1 MAQIATESN
10 KRDFLANEITKRIV
24 GPGFAQDVYECQADA
39 SDEILTE
46 RPQVVYTSGILFPK
60 EEQDNQTAS
69 TSPQNQAAEV
79 ITSNLFGDPY
89 GKLDPDS
96 EQPSDDEEDAVEET
110 GEDATKTSLFASS
123 EDMENGLSD
132 ERAGFKPDIIGLI
145 TCLKS
150 NTPSVVIYIDY
161 GRYHL
166 LPESEW
172 ERNVKVKLGDKCPIA
187 VLRKTFDYYNVQAQ
201 ELLKSLGVGSVYDL
215 FNIDTI
221 NNTISPKRELS
232 FQVLTADNETVTKNV
247 YASSFPALPQNKAAA
262 IVMKLLSGE
271 EKEIELKTINWEEL
285 QSYINLFDSSQNIK
299 DILVRVGWTSL
310 LSHIAYDSASN
321 RVRLINGPFR
331 SGDLNFAKYLF
342 VYDPVREYVLD
353 KLLEYRYFKRET
365 CSVSV
370 TLDLSKDFGKE
381 DLGDGMFLH
390 WKAFYYRKNTAKRYL
405 RILLQNCKI
414 VQPKSGDIPHAFQTV
429 IRLES
434 NGILSYSE
442 PQVSSIDE
450 EFNLNEVLYSDEVVF
465 GKGVNCA
472 VSWESTE
479 EGTPKWIKTT
489 YAPSTIVRSF
499 STKPDNNVTVMDNI
513 CRVHNLSI
521 WGLSDTDII
530 SGLRAFA
537 GYYLDWMKEQQL
549 RSHGDTALNSILDNQ
564 KEFYDRLVD
573 NIDYLEATPR
583 AFQCFRLANTAMY
596 IQMLL
601 GRDQKF
607 KQKGRDKSE
616 YTAGDL
622 FFKDCWDYF
631 NDSSLPSENPS
642 FYPFQLAFLIMNVK
656 STFESNDPYR
666 TEKVDLIWFPT
677 GGGKTEAYLALTALT
692 IAERR
697 TSGHLNTSGVSVI
710 MRYTLRLLTAQQF
723 ERASYL
729 ICALEYLRQHFINNP
744 VDGYSLGD
752 IPITLGM
759 WIGQSATPNKI
770 SDLSLQD
777 KFKAFFTSQ
786 SKENN
791 PFPVVY
797 CPWCGCEL
805 VGDDRTIGYDR
816 GRSGRRLD
824 DICLNDGCHFHTGLP
839 IYYVDEQL
847 YNNPPTL
854 LFATVDKFAQLTTKT
869 AGSLFGVGT
878 DRRKPDLII
887 QDELHLISGP
897 LGSLVGLFESLVEE
911 LSTEKDRNGIIVR
924 SPKIIASTAT
934 TRNTKQLIK
943 QLYERDVVTFPAS
956 GIRYDNNFFS
966 HVVSVKESKRLYLGL
981 SPTGHSSSELEI
993 RTIASELVAKEKLIT
1008 EWLSSKGVPLDE
1020 SSIYNAI
1027 CPDGKLIEELDL
1039 YWTQVLYYINLK
1051 SLGRTHSR
1059 FSQEIKATVENIRR
1073 FSATYPQLSFILDGF
1088 YTRNTEFTSRQNS
1101 AQIKRLLIKADE
1113 PTIIEKPQPDVLRIE
1128 SQMDVV
1134 QATNMISVGIDI
1146 DRWNVMMMVGQPLT
1160 TSVYI
1165 QASSRAGRHH
1175 QGLIVNIFNSLRSR
1189 ELSYYE
1195 NYTSYHQVFYKYVE
1209 PLSATSFT
1217 EMTLD
1222 KLIINLFVGYMV
1234 LIKDKNLLVDV
1245 TLSDKIDFVNWMA
1258 LRANAVG
1265 VQSSLLSSLSLIVD
1279 DVYKKLQSI
1288 DTPTHHYSFSDIVT
1302 KPMLL
1307 SEKNIP
1313 HLMKSL
1319 RDVEQ
1324 NTYLNYE

>member
-1 MAQIATESN
+1 MAQIATERN

-24 GPGFAQDVYECQADA
+24 GPGFAQDVYECQSDA

-60 EEQDNQTAS
+60 VEQDDKTA
-69 TSPQNQAAEV
+69 TTPPQDQAAEV
-79 ITSNLFGDPY
+79 STNNLFGDPY
-89 GKLDPDS
+89 GNLDPDS
-96 EQPSDDEEDAVEET
+96 EQPSDGEEDAVEET
-110 GEDATKTSLFASS
+110 GEDASQTSLFASS

-132 ERAGFKPDIIGLI
+132 ERAGFKPDKIGLI

-150 NTPSVVIYIDY
+150 NTPSVNISIDY
-161 GRYHL
+161 GRYRL

-172 ERNVKVKLGDKCPIA
+172 ERNVKVKLGDKCPVD
-187 VLRKTFDYYNVQAQ
+187 VLHKTFDYYNVQAQ
-201 ELLKSLGVGSVYDL
+201 DLLKSLGVGSVYDL
-215 FNIDTI
+215 FSIDTI

-262 IVMKLLSGE
+262 IVMKLLSGND
-271 EKEIELKTINWEEL
+271 KEIELTTISWTEL
-285 QSYINLFDSSQNIK
+285 QSFIKLFDSTQNIK
-299 DILVRVGWTSL
+299 DVLARVGWVSL

-321 RVRLINGPFR
+321 SVRLINGPFR
-331 SGDLNFAKYLF
+331 SSDLNLARYLF
-342 VYDPVREYVLD
+342 VYDPVRDYVLD
-353 KLLEYRYFKRET
+353 KLLEYRYFKRDKCT
-365 CSVSV
+365 ASLA
-370 TLDLSKDFGKE
+370 LDLSKDFGKE
-381 DLGDGMFLH
+381 NLGDGMFLH
-390 WKAFYYRKNTAKRYL
+390 WKAFYYRKNTTKRYL
-405 RILLQNCKI
+405 RVLLQNCKT
-414 VQPKSGDIPHAFQTV
+414 VQPKSGDIPHAFQAE
-429 IRLES
+429 IKLES
-434 NGILSYSE
+434 NGIVSYSE

-450 EFNLNEVLYSDEVVF
+450 EFNLNEVLYSDEVVY

-472 VSWESTE
+472 VSWDTRE

-499 STKPDNNVTVMDNI
+499 STKPVNNVATINNI
-513 CRVHNLSI
+513 CSVHNLSI
-521 WGLSDTDII
+521 WGLSDTDIV
-530 SGLRAFA
+530 SGLRTFA
-537 GYYLDWMKEQQL
+537 AYYLDWMKEQQL
-549 RSHGDTALNSILDNQ
+549 HSNGDAALRTILDKQ
-564 KEFYDRLVD
+564 EEFYNRLVD
-573 NIDYLEATPR
+573 NIDYLSATPR

-616 YTAGDL
+616 YTAGDM
-622 FFKDCWDYF
+622 FYKDCWDYF
-631 NDSSLPSENPS
+631 RDSTLPSEKPS
-642 FYPFQLAFLIMNVK
+642 YYPFQLAFLIMNVK
-656 STFESNDPYR
+656 STFEPNDPYR
-666 TEKVDLIWFPT
+666 TSNVDLIWFPT

-697 TSGHLNTSGVSVI
+697 TSGHPNTSGVSVI

-729 ICALEYLRQHFINNP
+729 ICALEYLRQYFLSNP
-744 VDGYSLGD
+744 GGGYSLGSL
-752 IPITLGM
+752 PITLGM

-777 KFKAFFTSQ
+777 KFKAFFTSR
-786 SKENN
+786 SKDNN

-805 VGDDRTIGYDR
+805 VGNDKTIGYDR
-816 GRSGRRLD
+816 GRNGRRPD
-824 DICLNDGCHFHTGLP
+824 DICLNDGCHFHAGLP
-839 IYYVDEQL
+839 IYYIDEQL

-911 LSTEKDRNGIIVR
+911 LSTEKDQNGSVVR

-934 TRNTKQLIK
+934 TRNTTQLIK
-943 QLYERDVVTFPAS
+943 QLYKRDVVSFPAS

-966 HVVSVKESKRLYLGL
+966 HVVSEKDSKRLYLGL
-981 SPTGHSSSELEI
+981 SPTGHSASELEI

-1008 EWLSSKGVPLDE
+1008 EWLLSKGVPLDE
-1020 SSIYNAI
+1020 SSIYHAI
-1027 CPDGKLIEELDL
+1027 CPNGKLIEELDL

-1073 FSATYPQLSFILDGF
+1073 FSATFPQLSFILDGF

-1113 PTIIEKPQPDVLRIE
+1113 PTMIEEPQPDVLRIE

-1160 TSVYI
+1160 TSEYI

-1175 QGLIVNIFNSLRSR
+1175 QGLIVNLYNSLRSR

-1209 PLSATSFT
+1209 PLSATTFT
-1217 EMTLD
+1217 EMTID

-1234 LIKDKNLLVDV
+1234 LIKDRMRIVDV
-1245 TLSDKIDFVNWMA
+1245 SLSDKTDFVNWMI

-1265 VQSSLLSSLSLIVD
+1265 AQSSFISSLQIIVD
-1279 DVYKKLQSI
+1279 KVYQDLQSI
-1288 DTPTHHYSFSDIVT
+1288 DTPTHHFTFSDIVT
-1302 KPMLL
+1302 KPELL
-1307 SEKNIP
+1307 SNKKLP

>member
-1 MAQIATESN
+1 MAQLTTESN
-10 KRDFLANEITKRIV
+10 KRDFLASEITKRIV
-24 GPGFAQDVYECQADA
+24 GPGFAQDVYVCQPDA

-60 EEQDNQTAS
+60 VEPDDKTDSASQTQTGVVS
-69 TSPQNQAAEV
+69 EN
-79 ITSNLFGDPY
+79 NLFGDPY
-89 GKLDPDS
+89 GDLDPNV
-96 EQPSDDEEDAVEET
+96 EQTDGDEEDVVEET
-110 GEDATKTSLFASS
+110 GEDAGHASLFASS

-132 ERAGFKPDIIGLI
+132 ERAGFKPDKIGLI

-150 NTPSVVIYIDY
+150 NTQTVDIHIDY

-172 ERNVKVKLGDKCPIA
+172 ERNVKVRLGEKCPLD
-187 VLRKTFDYYNVQAQ
+187 VLYKTFDYYNEHAQ
-201 ELLKSLGVGSVYDL
+201 DLLKSLGVNSVYDL
-215 FNIDTI
+215 FSIDVA
-221 NNTISPKRELS
+221 NDTISPKKELS
-232 FQVLTADNETVTKNV
+232 IQVLTADNETITKNV
-247 YASSFPALPQNKAAA
+247 YASSFPALPQNKVAALL
-262 IVMKLLSGE
+262 MKLLTGE
-271 EKEIELKTINWEEL
+271 SKEIELTTTNWAEL
-285 QSYINLFDSSQNIK
+285 QSFIKIFDTSQYVK
-299 DILVRVGWTSL
+299 DVLSKAGWSCL
-310 LSHIAYDSASN
+310 SSHIEYDAISN
-321 RVRLINGPFR
+321 KVRLTNGPLR
-331 SGDLNFAKYLF
+331 SGDINIAKYLF
-342 VYDPVREYVLD
+342 IYDPVRDYVLD
-353 KLLEYRYFKRET
+353 KLLEYRYFKRES
-365 CSVSV
+365 CCGHV
-370 TLDLSKDFGKE
+370 TLDLSNDSGYE
-381 DLGDGMFLH
+381 ILGDGMILF
-390 WKAFYYRKNTAKRYL
+390 WKAFYYRKNTSKRYL
-405 RILLQNCKI
+405 RVLLQNSKTI
-414 VQPKSGDIPHAFQTV
+414 QPKSGEIPHAFQAKV
-429 IRLES
+429 RLIS
-434 NGILSYSE
+434 NSIVSYSE
-442 PQVSSIDE
+442 PQVSSIDD
-450 EFNLNEVLYSDEVVF
+450 EFNLNEVLYSNEVVY

-472 VSWESTE
+472 VCWENGGE
-479 EGTPKWIKTT
+479 LGPQWIETT

-499 STKPDNNVTVMDNI
+499 STKPVNNDSAINEI

-521 WGLSDTDII
+521 WGLPDNNII
-530 SGLRAFA
+530 SGLRKFA
-537 GYYLDWMKEQQL
+537 GDYLDWMTEQQRSSKGDVAL
-549 RSHGDTALNSILDNQ
+549 RTILDNQ
-564 KEFYDRLVD
+564 KEFYDRLVN
-573 NIDYLEATPR
+573 NIDYLAASPR
-583 AFQCFRLANTAMY
+583 AFKCFRLANTAMY

-601 GRDQKF
+601 GRDIKF
-607 KQKGRDKSE
+607 RQKGRDKSE
-616 YTAGDL
+616 YPNGDS
-622 FFKDCWDYF
+622 FYKECWDYF
-631 NDSSLPSENPS
+631 KDSTMPSETPS
-642 FYPFQLAFLIMNVK
+642 YYPFQLAFLIMNVK

-666 TEKVDLIWFPT
+666 TNKVDLIWFPT

-697 TSGHLNTSGVSVI
+697 TCGHPDTSGVSVI

-729 ICALEYLRQHFINNP
+729 ICAMEYMRQHFIKNP
-744 VDGYSLGD
+744 GEGYSLGKD
-752 IPITLGM
+752 PITLGM
-759 WIGQSATPNKI
+759 WIGQAATPNKI
-770 SDLSLQD
+770 EDLNQD
-777 KFKAFFTSQ
+777 KYRAFFSSRT
-786 SKENN
+786 KESN

-805 VGDDRTIGYDR
+805 VGNDSSIGYDR
-816 GRSGRRLD
+816 GRNKSRLD
-824 DICLNDGCHFHTGLP
+824 DICLNDGCHFHSGLP
-839 IYYVDEQL
+839 IYYIDDQL

-854 LFATVDKFAQLTTKT
+854 LFATVDKFAQLNTKS
-869 AGSLFGVGT
+869 AGKLFGVDT

-911 LSTEKDRNGIIVR
+911 LSTQKDRNGDVVR

-934 TRNTKQLIK
+934 TRNTAQLIK
-943 QLYERDVVTFPAS
+943 QLYKRDVVSFPAS
-956 GIRYDNNFFS
+956 GIRYNNNFFS
-966 HVVSVKESKRLYLGL
+966 HVVSEKDSKRLYLGL
-981 SPTGHSSSELEI
+981 SPTGHSASELEI

-1008 EWLSSKGVPLDE
+1008 EWLSTKGIPFDE
-1020 SSIYNAI
+1020 GSIYNAI
-1027 CPDGKLIEELDL
+1027 CPNGKLIEELDL

-1113 PTIIEKPQPDVLRIE
+1113 PTLIEVPQPKVLRIE

-1160 TSVYI
+1160 TSEYI

-1175 QGLIVNIFNSLRSR
+1175 QGLIVNLYNPLRSR
-1189 ELSYYE
+1189 ELSFYE

-1209 PLSATSFT
+1209 PLSATTFT

-1234 LIKDKNLLVDV
+1234 LIKDRKRLVDV
-1245 TLSDKIDFVNWMA
+1245 SSSDKDAFVDWMIS
-1258 LRANAVG
+1258 RANAIG
-1265 VQSSLLSSLSLIVD
+1265 AQSSFISSLQIIVD
-1279 DVYKKLQSI
+1279 KVYQDLQSI
-1288 DTPTHHYSFSDIVT
+1288 DTPTHHFTFIDIVT
-1302 KPMLL
+1302 KPELL
-1307 SEKNIP
+1307 SNKKLP